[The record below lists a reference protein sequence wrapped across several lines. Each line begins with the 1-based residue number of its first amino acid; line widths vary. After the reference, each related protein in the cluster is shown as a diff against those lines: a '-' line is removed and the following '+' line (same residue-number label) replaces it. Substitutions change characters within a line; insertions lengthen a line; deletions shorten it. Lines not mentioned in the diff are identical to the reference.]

1 MASSQDGGGPPVH
14 TVPLQV
20 SPVVQGLPS
29 LHAPESTTVV
39 SCCPVLLAGSRS
51 DDALVME
58 AEAAMSPLP
67 AHWTTFTTM
76 VTTAGTAG
84 SSRGVVQPTV
94 PVPPRA
100 GPLQLQPAG
109 GATDTK
115 VVLGGIAIEN
125 DTASASPGPLSVT
138 VAV

>member
-1 MASSQDGGGPPVH
+1 MQVPEAHVSFEVQALPSLQGAVLLVYVHPLTGLQKSFVQTFPSLHTAESPVWTHPVAGLHVSIVQGMASSQDGGGPPVH

-67 AHWTTFTTM
+67 ADRK
-76 VTTAGTAG
+76 
-84 SSRGVVQPTV
+84 SVV
-94 PVPPRA
+94 
-100 GPLQLQPAG
+100 
-109 GATDTK
+109 
-115 VVLGGIAIEN
+115 
-125 DTASASPGPLSVT
+125 
-138 VAV
+138 